1 MKPKTKKIIIWSVG
15 VYVAICICYAI
26 VLSVTDSNKQQESP
40 IAEQTPTTK
49 IINTEDDAVFK
60 RLKTLYG
67 KLLEFKGDKS
77 FHLYGFGE
85 GSEYNGWFKAAHN
98 FTKEDDQHL
107 MRTYGVVS
115 GDLLMLA
122 QEYIKSKGKETEY
135 SENMCKQFDNIFVLT
150 EIEVTE

>member
-26 VLSVTDSNKQQESP
+26 VSAVTDTNKQQDP
-40 IAEQTPTTK
+40 PVAEQTSIIKT
-49 IINTEDDAVFK
+49 INTEDDASFM
-60 RLKTLYG
+60 RLKMLYG
-67 KLLEFKGDKS
+67 KLLEFKDDKA

-85 GSEYNGWFKAAHN
+85 GGDYNGWFKAAHN
-98 FTKEDDQHL
+98 FTKDDDKHL
-107 MRTYGVVS
+107 IRTYGIVS

-135 SENMCKQFDNIFVLT
+135 SQNMRKQFEDIFALN
-150 EIEVTE
+150 EIEVAE